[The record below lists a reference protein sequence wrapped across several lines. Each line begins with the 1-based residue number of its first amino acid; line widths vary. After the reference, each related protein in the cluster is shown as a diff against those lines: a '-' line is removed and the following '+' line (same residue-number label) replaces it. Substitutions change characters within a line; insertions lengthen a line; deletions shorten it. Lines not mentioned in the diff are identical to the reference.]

1 MIIIKCYNGKG
12 RLHAKTGGGYKKVVP
27 LMDSSVDSAW
37 LTKKEPVSLNI
48 CQ

>member
-27 LMDSSVDSAW
+27 LMDSSVGMVLLRRES
-37 LTKKEPVSLNI
+37 VSLMI
-48 CQ
+48 G